1 MSDNHIADHQRR
13 DYERQA
19 VPVDDEIDLLAI
31 FRTLWRGKWVI
42 GLVTSIAI
50 VLGVYYAFGI
60 AIPKYTA
67 TAVVALESRQE
78 NVVDLESVMSGLG
91 GDQIS
96 INTEIEVLRSRGL
109 IAKLVARMALQ
120 DDPEFNPSLRPEQ
133 RFSIGKLIG
142 VFAGHAQA
150 PIVSTQT
157 VLDSTVN
164 TVLEAVSIS
173 NLRQS
178 YAFTISVV
186 TTNPEKSAAIANT
199 LAELYILD
207 QIEVKFAATEQ
218 ATIWLSERVAVLQ
231 EDLETA
237 EAAVQVLSGST
248 ELVSAEALEAVNR
261 QIKETRDRLADVD
274 SRVIS
279 TQARVNALID
289 ASASSDRVL
298 MAAIASDR
306 ALDRLLET
314 KGDNTAFMAQFNAIL
329 LRARND
335 LDRARAQSSSLAF
348 AVSTLETDFAV
359 QSADLAELQQLQR
372 EAEAS
377 GLIYE
382 YFLGRLKETS
392 VQEGI
397 QQADSRVLSPAAVPI
412 DASEPRKPIILALCA
427 ILGLMLGAG
436 GMLLREML
444 QVGFRTTD
452 ELEAATGL
460 AVMGQIPRIQARR
473 RDDVLKHLLEKPTSA
488 AAEAVRNLRTSILLS
503 DLDNPPKVIL
513 VTSSV
518 PSEGKTTS
526 AIALA
531 QNFAGLGKRVLLIEG
546 DLRRRVYDQYFNLQ
560 SQKGLLSV
568 VSGDIEFA
576 EAVQRS
582 DLMSVDIIIA
592 EKSSANPADVF
603 SSIRFRE
610 FINRAREQYDIVI
623 IDTPPVL
630 VVPDARVLAQ
640 VSDVV
645 MYAVAWD
652 RTSRHQVSEGLKQF
666 ETGSRR
672 VTGLILG
679 QIDPKGMRRYGYSD
693 RYGAYSSY
701 GKGYF
706 EA

>member
-78 NVVDLESVMSGLG
+78 IVVDLESVMSGLG

-298 MAAIASDR
+298 MAAIASDS

-372 EAEAS
+372 EAALTQLNAEVA
-377 GLIYE
+377 L
-382 YFLGRLKETS
+382 RRATS
-392 VQEGI
+392 QEGRTNFETRLALDAVVRDYVYLAGEVGVQGRYTLPFERRASLADALYDEAGGVPTNTGNIAEVYVLRDMQTGAGIVAWRLDARNAANLVLATQFELRPNDIVFVAEQPVTAWNRVI
-397 QQADSRVLSPAAVPI
+397 QQITPSLITST
-412 DASEPRKPIILALCA
+412 
-427 ILGLMLGAG
+427 
-436 GMLLREML
+436 
-444 QVGFRTTD
+444 VG
-452 ELEAATGL
+452 AAT
-460 AVMGQIPRIQARR
+460 
-473 RDDVLKHLLEKPTSA
+473 
-488 AAEAVRNLRTSILLS
+488 N
-503 DLDNPPKVIL
+503 
-513 VTSSV
+513 
-518 PSEGKTTS
+518 
-526 AIALA
+526 
-531 QNFAGLGKRVLLIEG
+531 
-546 DLRRRVYDQYFNLQ
+546 
-560 SQKGLLSV
+560 
-568 VSGDIEFA
+568 
-576 EAVQRS
+576 
-582 DLMSVDIIIA
+582 
-592 EKSSANPADVF
+592 
-603 SSIRFRE
+603 
-610 FINRAREQYDIVI
+610 
-623 IDTPPVL
+623 
-630 VVPDARVLAQ
+630 
-640 VSDVV
+640 
-645 MYAVAWD
+645 
-652 RTSRHQVSEGLKQF
+652 
-666 ETGSRR
+666 
-672 VTGLILG
+672 
-679 QIDPKGMRRYGYSD
+679 
-693 RYGAYSSY
+693 
-701 GKGYF
+701 
-706 EA
+706 